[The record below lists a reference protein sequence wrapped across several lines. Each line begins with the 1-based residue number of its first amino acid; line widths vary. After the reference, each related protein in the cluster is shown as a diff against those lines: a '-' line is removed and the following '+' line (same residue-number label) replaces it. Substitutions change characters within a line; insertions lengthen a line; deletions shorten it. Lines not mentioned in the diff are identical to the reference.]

1 MTPTPTVL
9 GGVDLVHPLVHSP
22 RMSRVVNVHEAKTH
36 FSRLLDRA
44 AAGEEIVLAKAGKPV
59 ARLVPLASRGAR
71 RVPGSAKGIIVLRK
85 NFDAPLPRSI
95 RRHFE

>member
-1 MTPTPTVL
+1 
-9 GGVDLVHPLVHSP
+9 
-22 RMSRVVNVHEAKTH
+22 MSRTVNVHEAKTH

-59 ARLVPLASRGAR
+59 ARLVPLATTHGR
-71 RVPGSAKGIIVLRK
+71 RVPGSAKGIIVIRK
-85 NFDAPLPRSI
+85 NFDTPLPRST